1 MLEIVFPRFQISKF
15 SGGHDPGPPRKQPI
29 LQQSD
34 FGLDAPLVRLT
45 LMLGAD
51 VHSHVYSYAGDDN
64 TNAMLG
70 CYFALYSTAA
80 MVNYVDTCCML
91 NAIAT
96 AIDVR

>member
-1 MLEIVFPRFQISKF
+1 
-15 SGGHDPGPPRKQPI
+15 
-29 LQQSD
+29 
-34 FGLDAPLVRLT
+34 
-45 LMLGAD
+45 MLGAD